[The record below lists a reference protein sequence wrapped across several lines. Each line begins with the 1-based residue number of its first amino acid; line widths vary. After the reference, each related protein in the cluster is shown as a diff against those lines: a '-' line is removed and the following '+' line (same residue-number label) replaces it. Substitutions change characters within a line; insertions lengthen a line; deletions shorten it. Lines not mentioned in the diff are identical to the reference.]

1 MPPSCHGDLH
11 RLLQISGRPMC
22 VVKLLQ
28 LVLNAPTC
36 LVFNQQRQAQV
47 SPLLTDW
54 LLAAARIKLKP
65 LLTLGL
71 LAGSA
76 PSDVSNLCTHS
87 APRRL
92 AKSCVPTRPSKLFSY
107 LVLQWWNN
115 FLSSVRAGAPL
126 SSFKKALRHTS
137 FENACSPK
145 GTSLVPVIS
154 TQLLCPLL
162 LLCPSLLLLH
172 SSALFVGSSTCSGY
186 SG

>member
-22 VVKLLQ
+22 MVKLLQ

-115 FLSSVRAGAPL
+115 FLSSDSMLSEQGHPSLPL
-126 SSFKKALRHTS
+126 RKLSDTPLLRTPALLKAL
-137 FENACSPK
+137 
-145 GTSLVPVIS
+145 L
-154 TQLLCPLL
+154 
-162 LLCPSLLLLH
+162 
-172 SSALFVGSSTCSGY
+172 
-186 SG
+186 